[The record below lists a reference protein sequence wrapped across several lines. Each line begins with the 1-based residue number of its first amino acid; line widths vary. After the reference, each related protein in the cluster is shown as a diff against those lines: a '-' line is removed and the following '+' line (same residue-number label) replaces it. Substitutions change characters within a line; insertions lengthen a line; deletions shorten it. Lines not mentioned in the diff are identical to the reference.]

1 MPNEGEKVQHTR
13 ALPEKWDCTL
23 PDVLLAPS
31 LAMQELGS
39 CGLSTTLFFDAQDRL
54 VRRMWEADT
63 CQLSR
68 TVSRRFTLSLDHTAK
83 IGSWPIP
90 RPN

>member
-1 MPNEGEKVQHTR
+1 MGLH
-13 ALPEKWDCTL
+13 L

-31 LAMQELGS
+31 LAMQELES
-39 CGLSTTLFFDAQDRL
+39 CGLSTTFFFDAQDRL
-54 VRRMWEADT
+54 VRCMWEADT

-68 TVSRRFTLSLDHTAK
+68 TVSRRFTLSLDH
-83 IGSWPIP
+83 SQNRNWPIP

>member
-1 MPNEGEKVQHTR
+1 MGPH
-13 ALPEKWDCTL
+13 L

-39 CGLSTTLFFDAQDRL
+39 CGLSTTFFFDAQDRL

-68 TVSRRFTLSLDHTAK
+68 TVSRRFTLSPDHSQNRKLAYPSAK
-83 IGSWPIP
+83 LTGIL
-90 RPN
+90 R